1 MIICIW
7 IMDAWWCMYG
17 TTYFLLFSRTLKAH
31 LRTPIT
37 QKGKALS
44 ADQPIH
50 TARAEM
56 WKGFI
61 CLSYQL
67 TSTPDI
73 FSRTIKDI
81 VSRNSIVIKRSTFGW
96 NTTQL
101 WASTLHYFSVLLI
114 FEGMHIKYWN
124 QLWYGLINVL
134 LFLNVLSLSLSFF
147 IFLQNI
153 DRPKCVTMR

>member
-1 MIICIW
+1 MYTLNIRKNASLNQYDTIIWVW
-7 IMDAWWCMYG
+7 IMNAWWRIWNNLFS
-17 TTYFLLFSRTLKAH
+17 TFSRTLKAH

-37 QKGKALS
+37 PKGKALS
-44 ADQPIH
+44 ADQHIH

-61 CLSYQL
+61 CLRYQL

-96 NTTQL
+96 NTTQH

-114 FEGMHIKYWN
+114 FKGMHIEYCN
-124 QLWYGLINVL
+124 
-134 LFLNVLSLSLSFF
+134 
-147 IFLQNI
+147 
-153 DRPKCVTMR
+153 

>member
-1 MIICIW
+1 MSKMAKLVW
-7 IMDAWWCMYG
+7 YDYYSLSLTQGAWWCMWNNLFS
-17 TTYFLLFSRTLKAH
+17 TFSRTLKAH

-37 QKGKALS
+37 PKGKALS
-44 ADQPIH
+44 ADQHIH

-61 CLSYQL
+61 CLRYQL

-81 VSRNSIVIKRSTFGW
+81 VSRNSIVIKQSTFGW

-101 WASTLHYFSVLLI
+101 WASTLHYFSVLLS
-114 FEGMHIKYWN
+114 FKGMHITILK
-124 QLWYGLINVL
+124 
-134 LFLNVLSLSLSFF
+134 
-147 IFLQNI
+147 
-153 DRPKCVTMR
+153 